1 MGIISPFLLYP
12 GEEFVKI
19 KVYNWRKDIY
29 YDLEGEIIKET
40 FDSSW
45 ETEMNYKTPEGSYSK
60 RKCIKELYITEFKT
74 RDNQVIILEH
84 FRSLWINGKE
94 FENSFRETL

>member
-1 MGIISPFLLYP
+1 M
-12 GEEFVKI
+12 KI

-29 YDLEGEIIKET
+29 YDLEGEIIKED

-60 RKCIKELYITEFKT
+60 RKCIKELYITKFKIK
-74 RDNQVIILEH
+74 DNQVIILEH
-84 FRSLWINGKE
+84 FRSFWTSGKE
-94 FENSFRETL
+94 FQESFRETL